1 MVQRP
6 CIPSN
11 VDSHTPAMQNKWI
24 LLGIAAV
31 VIAAAILITVCAPGL
46 TPATV
51 LRNGETAAGD
61 TFMLANQSGIALSFY
76 DNALAAN
83 PDDPALL
90 QKKAEALL
98 RTGKIDEA
106 EQIYQGLRVTEPDN
120 PAVLVRIGDFCVHRG
135 DYTAAI
141 SSYAAALA
149 VEPDNA
155 KTWLREGDAYLAL
168 AVTEYSARQAGSSSP
183 LPAGFLDSLES
194 YRSAMADYAKAQKLD
209 PRLSVVVSTRTLAAS
224 QFEAGGK
231 YQDLLASL
239 KSTL

>member
-1 MVQRP
+1 
-6 CIPSN
+6 
-11 VDSHTPAMQNKWI
+11 MQNKWI
-24 LLGIAAV
+24 LLGIAII

-46 TPATV
+46 TPATF
-51 LRNGETAAGD
+51 LRDGGTAAGD
-61 TFMLANQSGIALSFY
+61 TFMLVNQSGMALSFY
-76 DNALAAN
+76 DRALAES

-98 RTGKIDEA
+98 RTGKMDEA
-106 EQIYQGLRVTEPDN
+106 EQIYRGLLVTEPDN
-120 PAVLVRIGDFCVHRG
+120 PTVLVRIGDFSTHRG
-135 DYTAAI
+135 DYEAAI

-168 AVTEYSARQAGSSSP
+168 AVTEYAARQAGSSSP
-183 LPAGFLDSLES
+183 LPAGFLDSLDS

-209 PRLSVVVSTRTLAAS
+209 PRLSVVVSTRTLAAN
-224 QFEAGGK
+224 QFEASGK

>member
-1 MVQRP
+1 
-6 CIPSN
+6 
-11 VDSHTPAMQNKWI
+11 MQNKWI
-24 LLGIAAV
+24 LLAIAAV
-31 VIAAAILITVCAPGL
+31 VIAAVIIHTVWAPGL

-51 LRNGETAAGD
+51 LRDGESAVGD
-61 TFMLANQSGIALSFY
+61 TFMFVNPSEIALSFY
-76 DNALAAN
+76 DSALATTPDN
-83 PDDPALL
+83 PAIL

-98 RTGKIDEA
+98 RIGKNDEA
-106 EQIYQGLRVTEPDN
+106 EQIYRGLRVTEPDN
-120 PAVLVRIGDFCVHRG
+120 PTVLVRIGDFDTHRG
-135 DYTAAI
+135 DYEAAI

-168 AVTEYSARQAGSSSP
+168 AVTEYAARQAGSSSP
-183 LPAGFLDSLES
+183 LPAGFLDSLDS

-209 PRLSVVVSTRTLAAS
+209 PRLSVVVSTRTLAAD